1 MTPPLEPLPGRSVSI
16 SLRSWAIG
24 AAVVALAVLVWDV
37 VERSLSSFVLL
48 FTAMLLAEALRP
60 PIDRLGKHISR
71 EAAVGIVFATV
82 IVLSLLVTVVL
93 VQPLGSE
100 LVKLVASVP
109 DYVLS
114 LQTKLAEAQRFIKAD
129 AAFSDL
135 AGALANAAGG
145 VFTSLAQ
152 RAIGGPALVAS
163 LVGNSLLIVLLA
175 VGWVITSEE
184 LLAFVL
190 SLLPLPVRGDWR
202 DAFDE
207 AGRKLGAYTQ
217 GMVLN
222 GAIVGVVCG
231 AAFALIHVPFALLL
245 GFVAAVFQAIPMI
258 GAVISGIIIILATL
272 ATAGWSKALLVAGI
286 FAAVQIVD
294 QNVLSPIIFGRRVQ
308 ISFLLIVFATVVGG
322 TLLGIAGA
330 FLAVPAAAVIQT
342 IVVKIVAP
350 AIRLRTQLPSAEP
363 ATNPL

>member
-129 AAFSDL
+129 AAFWIWPERWPTRR
-135 AGALANAAGG
+135 AASSR
-145 VFTSLAQ
+145 VSHSAQ
-152 RAIGGPALVAS
+152 SAAPRWWRAS
-163 LVGNSLLIVLLA
+163 S
-175 VGWVITSEE
+175 
-184 LLAFVL
+184 
-190 SLLPLPVRGDWR
+190 
-202 DAFDE
+202 
-207 AGRKLGAYTQ
+207 
-217 GMVLN
+217 
-222 GAIVGVVCG
+222 
-231 AAFALIHVPFALLL
+231 
-245 GFVAAVFQAIPMI
+245 
-258 GAVISGIIIILATL
+258 AT
-272 ATAGWSKALLVAGI
+272 
-286 FAAVQIVD
+286 
-294 QNVLSPIIFGRRVQ
+294 RC
-308 ISFLLIVFATVVGG
+308 
-322 TLLGIAGA
+322 
-330 FLAVPAAAVIQT
+330 
-342 IVVKIVAP
+342 
-350 AIRLRTQLPSAEP
+350 
-363 ATNPL
+363 

>member
-1 MTPPLEPLPGRSVSI
+1 L
-16 SLRSWAIG
+16 
-24 AAVVALAVLVWDV
+24 
-37 VERSLSSFVLL
+37 
-48 FTAMLLAEALRP
+48 
-60 PIDRLGKHISR
+60 
-71 EAAVGIVFATV
+71 
-82 IVLSLLVTVVL
+82 
-93 VQPLGSE
+93 
-100 LVKLVASVP
+100 
-109 DYVLS
+109 
-114 LQTKLAEAQRFIKAD
+114 
-129 AAFSDL
+129 DL